1 MLIDGFQFIDG
12 WLHGFA
18 AAGCA
23 ASGFAI
29 VGLAAVGFEV
39 LGLAVVG
46 LAAVSFKQHQ
56 IHCLDATEPTSVTKT
71 IHCDATT

>member
-1 MLIDGFQFIDG
+1 M
-12 WLHGFA
+12 
-18 AAGCA
+18 
-23 ASGFAI
+23 
-29 VGLAAVGFEV
+29 GLAAVGFEV